1 MDEQELLH
9 KISVETDVNIELL
22 KDLIHDEKLQALIKA
37 GKITDATLL
46 LHAKHTL
53 LGLGQAKMIVEAF
66 SAALK

>member
-22 KDLIHDEKLQALIKA
+22 KDLIHDEKLLALIKA
-37 GKITDATLL
+37 GKLNDAILL
-46 LHAKHTL
+46 LRSSQTRV
-53 LGLGQAKMIVEAF
+53 GLGMAKVIVEAF

>member
-22 KDLIHDEKLQALIKA
+22 KDLIHDEKFLALIKT

-46 LHAKHTL
+46 VHSKQTR
-53 LGLGQAKMIVEAF
+53 LGLGKAKMIVEAF